1 MASKMKSLVKNQVS
15 DQKYMQES
23 LSLAQKG
30 KGFTSPNPAV
40 GAVVVKN
47 NKVVGRGWH
56 KGAGLAHAEVEAIN
70 DAGDEAK
77 NSTIYVTLEPCNHHG
92 KTPPCTEKIINAG
105 ISRVVIGCKD
115 PNPNVKGD
123 GIQRL
128 KENKIDV
135 EVNILKKEAETLIED
150 FAWYTC
156 NGKKPFVTLKCAS
169 TIDGRIA
176 TSTGDSKWIT
186 NEISRAYVHK
196 LRHETDAILIGA
208 GTLKSDDPSLTARI
222 NGFDAKDPVRVI
234 LDPDLVIDKNAK
246 VIKQK
251 SDAQTIIVTSKSTSD
266 LKKSALEKAGA
277 TIIEIP
283 FENSFFDLNI
293 LLEKLGKMGI
303 LSLLV
308 EGGSTVIHSFLNDK
322 LINKAYFFIAPTI
335 YGGSDGIPICNGTG
349 PKLMKDAIKLSD
361 INVSRFD
368 EDVLIQGYIK

>member
-123 GIQRL
+123 
-128 KENKIDV
+128 
-135 EVNILKKEAETLIED
+135 
-150 FAWYTC
+150 
-156 NGKKPFVTLKCAS
+156 
-169 TIDGRIA
+169 
-176 TSTGDSKWIT
+176 
-186 NEISRAYVHK
+186 
-196 LRHETDAILIGA
+196 
-208 GTLKSDDPSLTARI
+208 
-222 NGFDAKDPVRVI
+222 
-234 LDPDLVIDKNAK
+234 
-246 VIKQK
+246 
-251 SDAQTIIVTSKSTSD
+251 
-266 LKKSALEKAGA
+266 
-277 TIIEIP
+277 
-283 FENSFFDLNI
+283 
-293 LLEKLGKMGI
+293 
-303 LSLLV
+303 
-308 EGGSTVIHSFLNDK
+308 
-322 LINKAYFFIAPTI
+322 
-335 YGGSDGIPICNGTG
+335 
-349 PKLMKDAIKLSD
+349 
-361 INVSRFD
+361 
-368 EDVLIQGYIK
+368 